1 MFLEL
6 LFGVVDVLVSIV
18 LKVDC
23 LFHSLVSLCSSFTAF
38 SLSTPVGSP
47 VSLFTSTPSV
57 PAADALVTPQT

>member
-23 LFHSLVSLCSSFTAF
+23 LFHSLVSLCSSFSFLDHSVDVVVAE
-38 SLSTPVGSP
+38 
-47 VSLFTSTPSV
+47 TSTTLDL
-57 PAADALVTPQT
+57 DALLFSS